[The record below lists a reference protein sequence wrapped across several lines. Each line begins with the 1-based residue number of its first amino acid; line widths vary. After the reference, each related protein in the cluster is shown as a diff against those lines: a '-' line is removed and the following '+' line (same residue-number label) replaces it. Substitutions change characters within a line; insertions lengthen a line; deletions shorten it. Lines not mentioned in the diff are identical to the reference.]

1 MAPNGS
7 VMNRLLGKTAFLAGA
22 TSGIGRAAAEL
33 FAAEGARV
41 VVAGRRVA
49 EGEAVVNG
57 IRELGG
63 EAIFIR
69 TDVTEEASVASAI
82 DQSVRHYGS
91 LNVIFSNAGGSSN
104 KDGSVV
110 DAALDEF
117 WRVMKLDVY
126 GTFLCNR
133 FAIPHLIAAGGGA
146 IINMASHAGVVG
158 SPGRDAYSSA
168 KGAVVTL
175 TRTLA
180 KEYAAKKIRV
190 NAIAPAG
197 VATSRIKKMME
208 DPKIRAMV
216 ESTQVLGLIS
226 PEEIAATAVFLAS
239 EEARCMTGQI
249 LSVHAGA
256 F

>member
-1 MAPNGS
+1 
-7 VMNRLLGKTAFLAGA
+7 MNRLVGKTAFVAGA

-41 VVAGRRVA
+41 VVAGRRTA
-49 EGEAVVNG
+49 EGEEVVNG
-57 IRELGG
+57 IRVLGG
-63 EAIFIR
+63 EAIFIQ
-69 TDVTEEASVASAI
+69 TDVTEEASIAVAI
-82 DQSVRHYGS
+82 DQTVRHYGS
-91 LNVIFSNAGGSSN
+91 LNVLFSNAGGSSN

-110 DAALDEF
+110 DVALEEF

-190 NAIAPAG
+190 NAIAPAAVSSG
-197 VATSRIKKMME
+197 RIQKMME
-208 DPKIRAMV
+208 DPNIRAMV
-216 ESTQVLGLIS
+216 EATQVLGLIS
-226 PEEIAATAVFLAS
+226 PKEIAATAVFLAS
-239 EEARCMTGQI
+239 EEARCMTGQV
-249 LSVHAGA
+249 LSIHAGA

>member
-1 MAPNGS
+1 
-7 VMNRLLGKTAFLAGA
+7 MNRLVGKTAFVAGA

-41 VVAGRRVA
+41 VVAGRRTA
-49 EGEAVVNG
+49 EGEEVVNG
-57 IRELGG
+57 IRVLGG
-63 EAIFIR
+63 EAIFIQ
-69 TDVTEEASVASAI
+69 TDVTEEASIAVAI
-82 DQSVRHYGS
+82 DQTVRHYGS
-91 LNVIFSNAGGSSN
+91 LNVLFSNAGGSSN

-110 DAALDEF
+110 DVALEEF

-190 NAIAPAG
+190 NAIAPAAVSSG
-197 VATSRIKKMME
+197 RIQKMME
-208 DPKIRAMV
+208 DPNIRAMV
-216 ESTQVLGLIS
+216 EGTQVLGLIS
-226 PEEIAATAVFLAS
+226 PKEIAATAVFLAS
-239 EEARCMTGQI
+239 EEARCMTGQVLNI
-249 LSVHAGA
+249 HAGA

>member
-1 MAPNGS
+1 
-7 VMNRLLGKTAFLAGA
+7 MNRLVGKTAFLAGA

-41 VVAGRRVA
+41 VVAGRRTA
-49 EGEAVVNG
+49 EGEEVVNG
-57 IRELGG
+57 IRVLGG
-63 EAIFIR
+63 EAIFIQ
-69 TDVTEEASVASAI
+69 TDVTEEASIAVAI
-82 DQSVRHYGS
+82 DQTVRHYGS
-91 LNVIFSNAGGSSN
+91 LNVLFSNAGGSSN

-110 DAALDEF
+110 DVALEEF

-190 NAIAPAG
+190 NAIAPAAVSSG
-197 VATSRIKKMME
+197 RIQKMME
-208 DPKIRAMV
+208 DPNIRAMV
-216 ESTQVLGLIS
+216 EATQVLGLIS
-226 PEEIAATAVFLAS
+226 PKEIAASAVFLAS
-239 EEARCMTGQI
+239 EEARCLTGQVLNI
-249 LSVHAGA
+249 HAGA

>member
-1 MAPNGS
+1 
-7 VMNRLLGKTAFLAGA
+7 MNRLLGKTAFLAGA

-41 VVAGRRVA
+41 VVAGRRTA
-49 EGEAVVNG
+49 EGEEVVNG
-57 IRELGG
+57 IRALGG
-63 EAIFIR
+63 EAIFIQ
-69 TDVTEEASVASAI
+69 TDVTEEASIAFAI
-82 DQSVRHYGS
+82 DQTVRHYGS
-91 LNVIFSNAGGSSN
+91 LNVLFSNAGGSSN

-110 DAALDEF
+110 DVALEEF

-190 NAIAPAG
+190 NAIAPAAVSSG
-197 VATSRIKKMME
+197 RIQKMME
-208 DPKIRAMV
+208 DPNIRAMV
-216 ESTQVLGLIS
+216 EATQVLGLIS
-226 PEEIAATAVFLAS
+226 PKEIAASAVFLAS
-239 EEARCMTGQI
+239 EEARCMTGQVLNI
-249 LSVHAGA
+249 HAGA

>member
-1 MAPNGS
+1 
-7 VMNRLLGKTAFLAGA
+7 MNRLLGKTAFLAGA

-41 VVAGRRVA
+41 VVAGRRTA
-49 EGEAVVNG
+49 EGEEVVNG
-57 IRELGG
+57 IRALGG
-63 EAIFIR
+63 EAIFIQ
-69 TDVTEEASVASAI
+69 TDVTEEASIAFAI
-82 DQSVRHYGS
+82 DQTV
-91 LNVIFSNAGGSSN
+91 LFSNAGGSSN

-110 DAALDEF
+110 DVALEEF

-190 NAIAPAG
+190 NAIAPAAVSSG
-197 VATSRIKKMME
+197 RIQKMME
-208 DPKIRAMV
+208 DPNIRAMV
-216 ESTQVLGLIS
+216 EATQVLGLIS
-226 PEEIAATAVFLAS
+226 PKEIAASAVFLAS
-239 EEARCMTGQI
+239 EEARCMTGQVLNI
-249 LSVHAGA
+249 HAGA

>member
-1 MAPNGS
+1 
-7 VMNRLLGKTAFLAGA
+7 MNRLSGKTAFLAGA

-41 VVAGRRVA
+41 VVAGRRLA
-49 EGEAVVNG
+49 EGEEVVNG
-57 IRELGG
+57 IRCLGG

-69 TDVTEEASVASAI
+69 TDVTEEASIAAAI
-82 DQSVRHYGS
+82 DQTVRHYGT
-91 LNVIFSNAGGSSN
+91 LNVLLSNAGGSSN

-110 DAALDEF
+110 DAALEEF

-180 KEYAAKKIRV
+180 REYAAQKIRV

-208 DPKIRAMV
+208 DPKLRAMV
-216 ESTQVLGLIS
+216 DSTQVLGLIS
-226 PEEIAATAVFLAS
+226 PQEIAATAVFLAS

-249 LSVHAGA
+249 LSVNAGA

>member
-1 MAPNGS
+1 
-7 VMNRLLGKTAFLAGA
+7 MNRLAGKTAFLAGA

-41 VVAGRRVA
+41 VVAGRRVL
-49 EGEAVVNG
+49 EGEEVVHG
-57 IRELGG
+57 IRALGRQ
-63 EAIFIR
+63 AIFIQ
-69 TDVTEEASVASAI
+69 TDVTEEASIASAI
-82 DQSVRHYGS
+82 DRTVQHYGR
-91 LNVIFSNAGGSSN
+91 LDVLFSNAGGSSN

-110 DAALDEF
+110 DASLEEF

-133 FAIPHLIAAGGGA
+133 FAIPRLIAAGGGA

-190 NAIAPAG
+190 NAIAPAA
-197 VATSRIKKMME
+197 VSTSRVEKLME

-216 ESTQVLGLIS
+216 EATQVLGLIA
-226 PEEIAATAVFLAS
+226 PGEIAAAALFLAS
-239 EEARCMTGQI
+239 DEARCITGEI
-249 LSVHAGA
+249 LSIHAGA

>member
-1 MAPNGS
+1 
-7 VMNRLLGKTAFLAGA
+7 MNRLVGKTAFLAGA

-41 VVAGRRVA
+41 VVAGRRIA
-49 EGEAVVNG
+49 EGEEVVNG
-57 IRELGG
+57 IRALGW
-63 EAIFIR
+63 EAIFIQ
-69 TDVTEEASVASAI
+69 TDVTEEASIAFAI
-82 DQSVRHYGS
+82 GETVRHYGS
-91 LNVIFSNAGGSSN
+91 LNVLFSNAGGSSN
-104 KDGSVV
+104 LDGSVV
-110 DAALDEF
+110 DVALEEF

-180 KEYAAKKIRV
+180 KEYATKKIRV
-190 NAIAPAG
+190 NAIAPAA
-197 VATSRIKKMME
+197 VSSSRIQKLME
-208 DPKIRAMV
+208 DPNIRAMV
-216 ESTQVLGLIS
+216 ETTQVLGLIS
-226 PEEIAATAVFLAS
+226 PKEIAATAVFLAS
-239 EEARCMTGQI
+239 EEARCMTGQV

>member
-1 MAPNGS
+1 
-7 VMNRLLGKTAFLAGA
+7 MNRLVGKTAFLAGA

-41 VVAGRRVA
+41 AVAGRRTA
-49 EGEAVVNG
+49 EGEEVVDG
-57 IRELGG
+57 IRALGW
-63 EAIFIR
+63 EAIFIQ
-69 TDVTEEASVASAI
+69 TDVTEEASIAYAI
-82 DQSVRHYGS
+82 DQTVRHYGS
-91 LNVIFSNAGGSSN
+91 LNVLFSNAGGSSN

-110 DAALDEF
+110 DVALEEF

-126 GTFLCNR
+126 GTFLCSR

-190 NAIAPAG
+190 NAIAPAAVSSG
-197 VATSRIKKMME
+197 RIQKMME
-208 DPKIRAMV
+208 DPNIRAMV
-216 ESTQVLGLIS
+216 ETTQVLGLIS
-226 PEEIAATAVFLAS
+226 PKEIAATAVFLAS
-239 EEARCMTGQI
+239 EEARCMTGQV

>member
-1 MAPNGS
+1 
-7 VMNRLLGKTAFLAGA
+7 MNRLVGKTAFLAGA

-41 VVAGRRVA
+41 VVAGRRTA
-49 EGEAVVNG
+49 EGEEVVNG
-57 IRELGG
+57 IRALGG
-63 EAIFIR
+63 EAIFIQ
-69 TDVTEEASVASAI
+69 TDVTEEASIACAI
-82 DQSVRHYGS
+82 DQAVRHYGS
-91 LNVIFSNAGGSSN
+91 LNVLFSSAGGSSN

-110 DAALDEF
+110 DVALGEF

-180 KEYAAKKIRV
+180 KEYATKKIRV
-190 NAIAPAG
+190 NAIAPAAVSSG
-197 VATSRIKKMME
+197 RIQKMME
-208 DPKIRAMV
+208 DPNIRAMV
-216 ESTQVLGLIS
+216 EGTQVLGLIS
-226 PEEIAATAVFLAS
+226 PKEIAATAVFLAS
-239 EEARCMTGQI
+239 EEARCMTGQVLNI
-249 LSVHAGA
+249 HAGA

>member
-1 MAPNGS
+1 
-7 VMNRLLGKTAFLAGA
+7 MNRLVGKTTFLAGA

-41 VVAGRRVA
+41 VVAGRRTA
-49 EGEAVVNG
+49 EGEEVVNG
-57 IRELGG
+57 IRALGG
-63 EAIFIR
+63 EAIFIQ
-69 TDVTEEASVASAI
+69 TDVTEEASIAFAI
-82 DQSVRHYGS
+82 DQTVRHYGR
-91 LNVIFSNAGGSSN
+91 LNVLFSNAGGSSS

-110 DAALDEF
+110 DVALEEF

-180 KEYAAKKIRV
+180 KEYATKKIRV
-190 NAIAPAG
+190 NAIAPAA
-197 VATSRIKKMME
+197 VSSSRIQKLME
-208 DPKIRAMV
+208 DPNIRAMV
-216 ESTQVLGLIS
+216 EATQVLGLIS
-226 PEEIAATAVFLAS
+226 PKEIAATAVFLAS
-239 EEARCMTGQI
+239 EESRCMTGQVLNI
-249 LSVHAGA
+249 HAGA

>member
-1 MAPNGS
+1 
-7 VMNRLLGKTAFLAGA
+7 MNRLVGKTAFVAGA

-41 VVAGRRVA
+41 VVAGRRTA
-49 EGEAVVNG
+49 EGEEVVNG
-57 IRELGG
+57 IRVLGG
-63 EAIFIR
+63 EAIFIQ
-69 TDVTEEASVASAI
+69 TDVTEEASIAVAI
-82 DQSVRHYGS
+82 DQTVRHYGS
-91 LNVIFSNAGGSSN
+91 LNVLFSNAGGSSN

-110 DAALDEF
+110 DVALEEF

-190 NAIAPAG
+190 NAIAPAA
-197 VATSRIKKMME
+197 VSSKRIEKMME
-208 DPKIRAMV
+208 DPKIRALV
-216 ESTQVLGLIS
+216 ETTQVLGLIAAQ
-226 PEEIAATAVFLAS
+226 EIAATAVFLAS

>member
-1 MAPNGS
+1 
-7 VMNRLLGKTAFLAGA
+7 MNRLVGKTAFVAGA

-41 VVAGRRVA
+41 VVAGRRTA
-49 EGEAVVNG
+49 EGEEVVNG
-57 IRELGG
+57 IRVLGG
-63 EAIFIR
+63 EAIFIQ
-69 TDVTEEASVASAI
+69 TDVTEEASIAVAI
-82 DQSVRHYGS
+82 DQTVRHYGS
-91 LNVIFSNAGGSSN
+91 LNVLFSNAGGSSN

-110 DAALDEF
+110 DVALEEF

-190 NAIAPAG
+190 NAIAPAAVSSG
-197 VATSRIKKMME
+197 RIQKMME
-208 DPKIRAMV
+208 DPNVRAMV
-216 ESTQVLGLIS
+216 EATQVLGLIS
-226 PEEIAATAVFLAS
+226 PKEIAATAVFLAS
-239 EEARCMTGQI
+239 EEARCMTGQVLNI
-249 LSVHAGA
+249 HAGA

>member
-1 MAPNGS
+1 
-7 VMNRLLGKTAFLAGA
+7 MNRLVGKTAFLAGA

-41 VVAGRRVA
+41 AVAGRRTA
-49 EGEAVVNG
+49 EGEEVVDG
-57 IRELGG
+57 IRALGW
-63 EAIFIR
+63 EAIFIQ
-69 TDVTEEASVASAI
+69 TDVTEEASIAYAI
-82 DQSVRHYGS
+82 DQTVRHYGS
-91 LNVIFSNAGGSSN
+91 LNVLFSNAGGSSN

-110 DAALDEF
+110 DVALEEF
-117 WRVMKLDVY
+117 WRVRKLDVY
-126 GTFLCNR
+126 GTFLCSR

-190 NAIAPAG
+190 NAIAPAAVSSG
-197 VATSRIKKMME
+197 RIQKMME
-208 DPKIRAMV
+208 DPNIRAMV
-216 ESTQVLGLIS
+216 ETTQVLGLIS
-226 PEEIAATAVFLAS
+226 PKEIAATAVFLAS
-239 EEARCMTGQI
+239 EEARCMTGQV

>member
-1 MAPNGS
+1 
-7 VMNRLLGKTAFLAGA
+7 MNRLAGKTAFLAGA

-41 VVAGRRVA
+41 VVAGRRVV
-49 EGEAVVNG
+49 EGEEVVSG
-57 IRELGG
+57 IRALGW
-63 EAIFIR
+63 EAIFIQ
-69 TDVTEEASVASAI
+69 TDVTEEASIASAI
-82 DQSVRHYGS
+82 DRTVRHYGR
-91 LNVIFSNAGGSSN
+91 LDVLFSNAGGSSS

-110 DAALDEF
+110 DAALEEF
-117 WRVMKLDVY
+117 WRVVRLDLF

-190 NAIAPAG
+190 NAIAPAA
-197 VATSRIKKMME
+197 VSSNRIEKMME
-208 DPKIRAMV
+208 DPKIRTLV
-216 ESTQVLGLIS
+216 ETTQVLGLIA
-226 PEEIAATAVFLAS
+226 PKEIAATALFLAS

>member
-1 MAPNGS
+1 
-7 VMNRLLGKTAFLAGA
+7 MNRLAGKTAFLAGA

-33 FAAEGARV
+33 FAVEGARV
-41 VVAGRRVA
+41 VVTGRRVV
-49 EGEAVVNG
+49 EGEEVVHG
-57 IRELGG
+57 IRALGR

-69 TDVTEEASVASAI
+69 TDVTEEASIASAI
-82 DQSVRHYGS
+82 DRTVQHYGR
-91 LNVIFSNAGGSSN
+91 LDVLFSNAGGSSN

-110 DAALDEF
+110 DASLEEF

-126 GTFLCNR
+126 GTFLCSR

-180 KEYAAKKIRV
+180 KEYATKKIRV
-190 NAIAPAG
+190 NAIAPAA
-197 VATSRIKKMME
+197 VSTSRVAKLME
-208 DPKIRAMV
+208 DPKIKAMV
-216 ESTQVLGLIS
+216 EATQVLGLIA
-226 PEEIAATAVFLAS
+226 PREIAATALFLAS
-239 EEARCMTGQI
+239 EEARCITGEI
-249 LSVHAGA
+249 LSIHAGA

>member
-1 MAPNGS
+1 
-7 VMNRLLGKTAFLAGA
+7 MNRLVGKTAFVAGA

-33 FAAEGARV
+33 FATEGARV
-41 VVAGRRVA
+41 VVAGRRTA
-49 EGEAVVNG
+49 EGEEVVNG
-57 IRELGG
+57 IRALGG
-63 EAIFIR
+63 EAIFIQ
-69 TDVTEEASVASAI
+69 TDVTEEASIAVAI
-82 DQSVRHYGS
+82 DQTVRHYGS
-91 LNVIFSNAGGSSN
+91 LNVLFSNAGGSSN

-110 DAALDEF
+110 DVALEEF

-133 FAIPHLIAAGGGA
+133 FAIPPLIAAGGGA

-190 NAIAPAG
+190 NAIAPAA
-197 VATSRIKKMME
+197 VSSSRIQKMME
-208 DPKIRAMV
+208 DPNIRAMV
-216 ESTQVLGLIS
+216 EATQVLGLIS
-226 PEEIAATAVFLAS
+226 PKEIAATAVFLAS
-239 EEARCMTGQI
+239 EEARCMTGQVLNI
-249 LSVHAGA
+249 HAGA

>member
-1 MAPNGS
+1 
-7 VMNRLLGKTAFLAGA
+7 MNRLAGKTAFLAGA
-22 TSGIGRAAAEL
+22 TSGIGRAVAEL

-41 VVAGRRVA
+41 VVAGRRVL
-49 EGEAVVNG
+49 EGEEVVHG
-57 IRELGG
+57 IRALGW
-63 EAIFIR
+63 EAIFIQ
-69 TDVTEEASVASAI
+69 TDVTEEASIASAI
-82 DQSVRHYGS
+82 DRTVQHYGR
-91 LNVIFSNAGGSSN
+91 LDVLFSNAGGSSN

-110 DAALDEF
+110 DASLEEF

-133 FAIPHLIAAGGGA
+133 FAIPRLIDTGGGA

-190 NAIAPAG
+190 NAIAPAA
-197 VATSRIKKMME
+197 VSTSRVEKLME

-216 ESTQVLGLIS
+216 EATQVLGLIA
-226 PEEIAATAVFLAS
+226 PGEIAAAALFLAS
-239 EEARCMTGQI
+239 EEARCITGEI
-249 LSVHAGA
+249 LSIHAGA

>member
-1 MAPNGS
+1 
-7 VMNRLLGKTAFLAGA
+7 MNRLLGKTAFLAGA

-41 VVAGRRVA
+41 VVAGRRTA
-49 EGEAVVNG
+49 EGEEVVNG
-57 IRELGG
+57 ISALGG
-63 EAIFIR
+63 EAIFIQ
-69 TDVTEEASVASAI
+69 TDVTEEASIAFAI
-82 DQSVRHYGS
+82 DQTVRHYGS
-91 LNVIFSNAGGSSN
+91 LNVLFSNAGGSSN

-110 DAALDEF
+110 DVALEEF

-190 NAIAPAG
+190 NAIAPAAVSSG
-197 VATSRIKKMME
+197 RIQKMME
-208 DPKIRAMV
+208 DPNIRAMV
-216 ESTQVLGLIS
+216 EATQVLGLIS
-226 PEEIAATAVFLAS
+226 PKEIAASAVFLAS
-239 EEARCMTGQI
+239 EEARCMTGQVLNI
-249 LSVHAGA
+249 HAGA

>member
-1 MAPNGS
+1 
-7 VMNRLLGKTAFLAGA
+7 MNRLVGKTAFLAGA

-41 VVAGRRVA
+41 VVAGRRTA
-49 EGEAVVNG
+49 EGEEVVNG
-57 IRELGG
+57 IRALGG
-63 EAIFIR
+63 EAIFIQ
-69 TDVTEEASVASAI
+69 TDVTEEASIAVAI
-82 DQSVRHYGS
+82 DQTVRHYGS
-91 LNVIFSNAGGSSN
+91 LNVLFSNAGGSSN

-110 DAALDEF
+110 DVALGEF

-190 NAIAPAG
+190 NAIAPAAVSSG
-197 VATSRIKKMME
+197 RIQKMME
-208 DPKIRAMV
+208 DPNIRAMV
-216 ESTQVLGLIS
+216 EGTQVLGLIS
-226 PEEIAATAVFLAS
+226 PKEIAATAVFLAS
-239 EEARCMTGQI
+239 EEARCMTGQVLNI
-249 LSVHAGA
+249 HAGA

>member
-1 MAPNGS
+1 MD
-7 VMNRLLGKTAFLAGA
+7 RLAGKTAFLAGA

-41 VVAGRRVA
+41 VVAGRRA
-49 EGEAVVNG
+49 LEGEEVVHG
-57 IRELGG
+57 IRALGW
-63 EAIFIR
+63 EAIFIQ
-69 TDVTEEASVASAI
+69 TDVTEEASIASAI
-82 DQSVRHYGS
+82 DRTVRHYGR
-91 LNVIFSNAGGSSN
+91 LDVLFSNAGGSSN

-110 DAALDEF
+110 DASLEEF

-133 FAIPHLIAAGGGA
+133 FAIPRLIDTGGGA

-190 NAIAPAG
+190 NAIAPAA
-197 VATSRIKKMME
+197 VSTSRVEKLME

-216 ESTQVLGLIS
+216 EATQVLGLIA
-226 PEEIAATAVFLAS
+226 PGEIAAAALFLAS
-239 EEARCMTGQI
+239 EEARCITGEI
-249 LSVHAGA
+249 LSIHAGA

>member
-1 MAPNGS
+1 
-7 VMNRLLGKTAFLAGA
+7 MNRLVGKTAFVAGA

-41 VVAGRRVA
+41 VVAGRRTA
-49 EGEAVVNG
+49 EGEEVVNG
-57 IRELGG
+57 IRALGG
-63 EAIFIR
+63 EAIFIQ
-69 TDVTEEASVASAI
+69 TDVTEEASIAFAI
-82 DQSVRHYGS
+82 DQTVRHYGS
-91 LNVIFSNAGGSSN
+91 LNVLFSNAGGSSN

-110 DAALDEF
+110 DVALEEF

-180 KEYAAKKIRV
+180 KEYATQKIRV
-190 NAIAPAG
+190 NAIAPAAVSSG
-197 VATSRIKKMME
+197 RIQKMME
-208 DPKIRAMV
+208 DPNIRAMV
-216 ESTQVLGLIS
+216 EATQVLGLIS
-226 PEEIAATAVFLAS
+226 PKEIAATAVFLAS
-239 EEARCMTGQI
+239 EEARCMTGQVLNI
-249 LSVHAGA
+249 HAGA